1 MFSLTPLYVHACVP
15 VFVHVRFLVYICVCG
30 AEYSSKQFSLCF
42 AGLMSAL
49 NFNDTS
55 IKIGADV
62 RQLAE
67 SQVEESEKSR
77 VSKIEFT
84 PATER
89 SPKLCAYLQQC
100 NTRHDY
106 DLL

>member
-1 MFSLTPLYVHACVP
+1 M
-15 VFVHVRFLVYICVCG
+15 CG
-30 AEYSSKQFSLCF
+30 AEYSSQQFSLCF

-77 VSKIEFT
+77 VSKIECT

-89 SPKLCAYLQQC
+89 NLKSCLFAAV
-100 NTRHDY
+100 
-106 DLL
+106 

>member
-1 MFSLTPLYVHACVP
+1 MLVHEHLLGMF
-15 VFVHVRFLVYICVCG
+15 VCG
-30 AEYSSKQFSLCF
+30 AEYSSEQFSLCF

-62 RQLAE
+62 SLLAE

-77 VSKIEFT
+77 VSKIECT
-84 PATER
+84 LAVER
-89 SPKLCAYLQQC
+89 SLELCVYLQRC
-100 NTRHDY
+100 NTRNDL

>member
-1 MFSLTPLYVHACVP
+1 MNIYVCMLVCLCSYMYVFWVMF
-15 VFVHVRFLVYICVCG
+15 VCG

-42 AGLMSAL
+42 AGLMSAP

-62 RQLAE
+62 SQLAE

-77 VSKIEFT
+77 VSKIECT
-84 PATER
+84 LAAER
-89 SPKLCAYLQQC
+89 SLKLCVYLQQC
-100 NTRHDY
+100 NTRD
-106 DLL
+106 D